1 MTWAERTAEDAKT
14 ACPVRRLWQQ
24 SRPKDKDDKRE
35 AGASEAFMRSSGQG
49 PVADWMLGVK
59 GEDWPPGVWVAGE
72 AFHGDKEQ

>member
-1 MTWAERTAEDAKT
+1 
-14 ACPVRRLWQQ
+14 
-24 SRPKDKDDKRE
+24 
-35 AGASEAFMRSSGQG
+35 MRSSGQG